1 MSEESLKRVFGT
13 IWSRF
18 LEFEITRS
26 KMMCEIAGNPLSALI
41 LQVIAYHNL
50 TLVQSAVVDKTYS
63 EIRSA
68 WESNDEPSAQHWPQK
83 LSFAAIADITG
94 VDKETVRRSVKKL
107 EANGWLSIDQQT
119 GISYNPSQK
128 NQDKLLL
135 LNEWEVT
142 HFGRLLKRLND
153 ASNKEHGCPSEN
165 SRLQNIG

>member
-1 MSEESLKRVFGT
+1 LSEEDLKRVFGAV
-13 IWSRF
+13 WSRF

-26 KMMCEIAGNPLSALI
+26 KLMCEVAGNPLSALI

-50 TLVQSAVVDKTYS
+50 TLVQSAVEDKNYR

-68 WESNDEPSAQHWPQK
+68 WELNNEPSVQHWPQK

-119 GISYNPSQK
+119 GISYNPSQI
-128 NQDKLLL
+128 NQDKLLV

-142 HFGRLLKRLND
+142 HLGRLLKRLNN
-153 ASNKEHGCPSEN
+153 ASNKEHGLPSEN
-165 SRLQNIG
+165 SKLQNIG

>member
-1 MSEESLKRVFGT
+1 MSEESLKRVFGA

-26 KMMCEIAGNPLSALI
+26 KLMCEVAGNPLSALI

-50 TLVQSAVVDKTYS
+50 TLVQSAVEDKTYG

-68 WESNDEPSAQHWPQK
+68 WELNNEPSAQHRPQK

-119 GISYNPSQK
+119 GISYNPSQT

-153 ASNKEHGCPSEN
+153 ASNEEHGLPSEN
-165 SRLQNIG
+165 STLQNIG